1 MKVYGKSWIFL
12 YSDEYKKYLKKN
24 KINNYLIKF
33 TQISILVLL
42 LLLWEYLARN
52 NIINSF
58 ISSSPSRVI
67 KAIINLYKQNPGL
80 FCVFRAAPFL
90 VRISLPDRV

>member
-1 MKVYGKSWIFL
+1 M

-42 LLLWEYLARN
+42 LLLWEILL
-52 NIINSF
+52 I
-58 ISSSPSRVI
+58 PS
-67 KAIINLYKQNPGL
+67 
-80 FCVFRAAPFL
+80 
-90 VRISLPDRV
+90 